1 MTRKASLILGL
12 AATLLGFVA
21 QPALAQEEI
30 VIGATVPITGNFAA
44 TGINYYNSLR
54 MAQDDINAAGGIKGK
69 KINIVFEDTQST
81 NSTAVNALVKLVRQ
95 TKPPL
100 IFLNSLSVQILAQE
114 QEIAKAGV
122 PVLYSGALV
131 ALHEKKN
138 PMMFRIR
145 PADDLQAAILAK
157 GIDEVIKAKKPAII
171 HMQDEYG
178 AGTAKLLEAELAKRN
193 LSFVAKETFSPRDN
207 DFSAQ
212 LLNIKN
218 SGADAVICVTYNRDG
233 GLIMKQRRALGIETP
248 FLCTTAMFSAT
259 TLELVEPDDLKNVY
273 AAGDVV
279 LETRN
284 DRSKDFVK
292 RYAERWGFKPDP
304 YGAAYYDAMFMV
316 ADAIGKVGSDPVK
329 LQEYFANLTPYEGT
343 AQRYL
348 NQKNGTNNLAHS
360 VVLVKFK
367 AGTKDF
373 EQVTSFSAAGN

>member
-1 MTRKASLILGL
+1 MTRRTVLALGIAASLMGL
-12 AATLLGFVA
+12 AV
-21 QPALAQEEI
+21 QPALAQDI
-30 VIGATVPITGNFAA
+30 VIGAAVPITGNFAA
-44 TGINYYNSLR
+44 TGINYYNSLK
-54 MAQDDINAAGGIKGK
+54 MAQDDINAAGGIKGR
-69 KINIVFEDTQST
+69 KISIVFEDTQST

-114 QEIAKAGV
+114 QEILKAGV

-157 GIDEVIKAKKPAII
+157 GIDEVIKSKKPAII

-218 SGADAVICVTYNRDG
+218 AGADAVICVTYNRDG

-292 RYAERWGFKPDP
+292 RYNERWGFKPDP
-304 YGAAYYDAMFMV
+304 YGAAYYDAMYMV
-316 ADAIGKVGSDPVK
+316 ADAIGKVGNDPAK
-329 LQEYFANLTPYEGT
+329 LQEYFTNLTPYEGT
-343 AQRYL
+343 AQRYF

-373 EQVTSFSAAGN
+373 DEVTSFTAPAN

>member
-1 MTRKASLILGL
+1 MNRRAALAFGL
-12 AATLLGFVA
+12 AAGLAAFAAGQA
-21 QPALAQEEI
+21 QAQEEI

-44 TGINYYNSLR
+44 TGVNYYNSLR
-54 MAQDDINAAGGIKGK
+54 MAQDDINAAGGINGK
-69 KINIVFEDTQST
+69 KIRIAFEDTQST

-100 IFLNSLSVQILAQE
+100 IFVNSLSVQILAQE
-114 QEIAKAGV
+114 QEIARAGV

-131 ALHEKKN
+131 ALHEKGN

-157 GIDEVIKAKKPAII
+157 GLDEVIKAKKPAIL

-193 LSFVAKETFSPRDN
+193 LNFVAKETFSPRDN

-233 GLIMKQRRALGIETP
+233 GLIMKQRRALGIELP
-248 FLCTTAMFSAT
+248 FLCTTAMFAST

-284 DRSKDFVK
+284 DKSKDFVK
-292 RYAERWGFKPDP
+292 RYNERWGFKPDP
-304 YGAAYYDAMFMV
+304 YAAAYYDAMYMV
-316 ADAIGKVGSDPVK
+316 ADAIAKHGPDPAK
-329 LQEYFANLTPYEGT
+329 LQAYFANLEPFEGT
-343 AQRYL
+343 AQRYW
-348 NQKNGTNNLAHS
+348 NQKNKTNNLAHS

-367 AGTKDF
+367 PGSKDF
-373 EQVTSFSAAGN
+373 EQVTTYTAQ